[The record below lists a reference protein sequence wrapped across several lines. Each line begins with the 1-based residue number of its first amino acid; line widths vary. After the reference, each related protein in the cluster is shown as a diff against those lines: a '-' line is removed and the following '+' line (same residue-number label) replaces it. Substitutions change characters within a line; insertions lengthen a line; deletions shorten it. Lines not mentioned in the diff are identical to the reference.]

1 MPSDRAL
8 RCVTIGSLPVTIPF
22 SVSPEF
28 FESVLA
34 QDFLIAAPRRL
45 PRRALLPLEILEI
58 TVRRRRTGSL

>member
-8 RCVTIGSLPVTIPF
+8 RRVTISSLPVTIPF

-28 FESVLA
+28 FGFLPA
-34 QDFLIAAPRRL
+34 QDFLIAALRRL

-58 TVRRRRTGSL
+58 TVRSKRTGSL